1 MARIGP
7 TIPQPMTT
15 ISHLS
20 ISTPP
25 SPTRCMCSPPDT
37 SAEALDHA
45 AKARRFPSPQHTAD
59 PRGFAKLL
67 LVRAH
72 EFVEKRIQE
81 RIHAVS
87 SIMPAEDGID

>member
-1 MARIGP
+1 
-7 TIPQPMTT
+7 
-15 ISHLS
+15 
-20 ISTPP
+20 
-25 SPTRCMCSPPDT
+25 
-37 SAEALDHA
+37 LDHA

-59 PRGFAKLL
+59 PRGFEKLL

-87 SIMPAEDGID
+87 PIMPAEDGID